1 MRVKWSRL
9 RLGQAGDIA
18 AVLGAITL
26 LVWTWV
32 LVGWVL
38 RLWRGRKASL
48 RAERPI
54 DQARGIS
61 ILRGRDAAG
70 VDRGRGSACNFA
82 ASRSP

>member
-18 AVLGAITL
+18 AVLGAIPL

-48 RAERPI
+48 RAKRPI
-54 DQARGIS
+54 D
-61 ILRGRDAAG
+61 
-70 VDRGRGSACNFA
+70 
-82 ASRSP
+82 